1 MCIRDSINIVKADKD
16 ESSQEFKNALAASL
30 RICLQDFK
38 ELKDLEM
45 SDAVGY
51 AAIDTLENVFKI
63 LGKNGIS
70 I

>member
-1 MCIRDSINIVKADKD
+1 M
-16 ESSQEFKNALAASL
+16 
-30 RICLQDFK
+30 QDFK
-38 ELKDLEM
+38 ELKELEM
-45 SDAVGY
+45 SDDVGY